1 MFPTHFAS
9 IATLYAALTG
19 RKAVPVRAVELIRP
33 GLGLGTVIL
42 TLTLTLALAL
52 TLTLTLALTLAR
64 CAQSS

>member
-33 GLGLGTVIL
+33 GLGLGAL
-42 TLTLTLALAL
+42 TLTPALALAL

-64 CAQSS
+64 CAQPS

>member
-9 IATLYAALTG
+9 IAALYAALTG

-33 GLGLGTVIL
+33 GLGLGAL
-42 TLTLTLALAL
+42 TLTLALALAL

>member
-33 GLGLGTVIL
+33 GLGLGAL
-42 TLTLTLALAL
+42 TLTLALALAL
-52 TLTLTLALTLAR
+52 TLTLTRALTLAR

>member
-33 GLGLGTVIL
+33 GLGFGPLTL
-42 TLTLTLALAL
+42 TLTLTLAR

>member
-9 IATLYAALTG
+9 IATLYGALTG

-33 GLGLGTVIL
+33 GLGSGTL

>member
-19 RKAVPVRAVELIRP
+19 RKAVPVRAVELMRP
-33 GLGLGTVIL
+33 GLGLGTL
-42 TLTLTLALAL
+42 PLPPTHTLTRTLTLTLP
-52 TLTLTLALTLAR
+52 LTLAR